1 MHAKSENMKKVSL
14 LLLTLSVVVIAVALF
29 YPKRPQV
36 QPYQI
41 SCAVSNDYNGKAV
54 YLIDKNSDEC
64 VDSCVV
70 VDGAFKFEGVLEAP
84 AVYDVIVNRIKGVRA
99 TLIVENG
106 TAAQVD
112 MTVRP
117 ATVADNGGYNEK
129 YAALNSVAKGMNRTI
144 DQMSQALR
152 ETGKSEEYID
162 SCAKAAREASV
173 YKLYRNVISENKD
186 NMFGA
191 YFLAVV
197 ARNLYT
203 TCEELDSVMST
214 VKYASGLTPLV
225 DMRTRFHQRE
235 ITKPGNMFI
244 DFSAFGTDGA
254 VSRLSDYVGKGKYVL
269 VDFWAS
275 WCGPCKNEMPNFI
288 EINRRYSSDRFM
300 VLGVNISDMEANFKE
315 ALVNLGIDYPQI
327 FVPKKNGD
335 NAGVL
340 YNVETI
346 PHTILFGPDGVILER
361 GKLGEELVKAV
372 ESYLK

>member
-1 MHAKSENMKKVSL
+1 MQNKENMKKVSL
-14 LLLTLSVVVIAVALF
+14 LLLILSVIVIVVALY
-29 YPKRPQV
+29 YPAQPKQ
-36 QPYQI
+36 QPYLI
-41 SCAVSNDYNGKAV
+41 SCAVSNDYNGKTV
-54 YLIDKNSDEC
+54 YLFDKNSDEC
-64 VDSCVV
+64 VDSCAV
-70 VDGAFKFEGVLEAP
+70 VDGAFQFGGLLGSPV
-84 AVYDVIVNRIKGVRA
+84 VYDVIVNRIKGIRA
-99 TLIVENG
+99 TVIVENG
-106 TAAQVD
+106 TTAQVD

-117 ATVADNGGYNEK
+117 AKISDNGGYNEK

-162 SCAKAAREASV
+162 SCAEAAREASL
-173 YKLYRNVISENKD
+173 YNMYRNVISENKD

-197 ARNLYT
+197 ARDLYT
-203 TCEELDSVMST
+203 TCEELDSVMSA

-244 DFSAFGTDGA
+244 DFSAFAPDGS

-288 EINRRYSSDRFM
+288 EINRQYGSDRFM
-300 VLGVNISDMEANFKE
+300 VLGVNISDVEANFKE
-315 ALVNLGIDYPQI
+315 AMANLGIDYPQI
-327 FVPKKNGD
+327 FVPKKNSD
-335 NAGVL
+335 NATVL

-346 PHTILFGPDGVILER
+346 PHTILFGPDGMILER
-361 GKLGEELVKAV
+361 GKLGEELVKTI
-372 ESYLK
+372 EGYLK